1 MDEDVF
7 KLKGGEKSIRQ
18 MSYQCRIRRECA
30 WKRFG
35 VVAGDNPK
43 MLSGKGKYDLL
54 NYKGLK
60 EAYDLAKEQCPIAA
74 DAILV
79 LMWDAGINF
88 NTLEF
93 LAKDV
98 EERPVEDDK

>member
-1 MDEDVF
+1 VTGIDPGSMEA
-7 KLKGGEKSIRQ
+7 LGR
-18 MSYQCRIRRECA
+18 YA
-30 WKRFG
+30 
-35 VVAGDNPK
+35 K

>member
-1 MDEDVF
+1 MDDIF
-7 KLKGGEKSIRQ
+7 KLKDGEKNIRQ
-18 MSYQCRIRRECA
+18 MSYQCRIRREGA
-30 WKRFG
+30 QERFKY
-35 VVAGDNPK
+35 VAGETPK
-43 MLSGKGKYDLL
+43 MLSGKGKHYLL
-54 NYKGLK
+54 NYIGLK

-79 LMWDAGINF
+79 LMWDAGVNF

-98 EERPVEDDK
+98 EERPIDE